1 VILSIARLYKFLL
14 QKKLLFKSLAVCE
27 IIANLFSFLLIILL
41 LSFDYGFWAYIVGV
55 LIRSMT
61 LSFLYFYQGIG
72 VFIPKFFCKIRII
85 KAYLAY
91 GRYNMGQSFIVYFN
105 SQLDNLLIGKL
116 IGMEALGIYSL
127 AKNLVIKPLQ
137 FINPVISRVLFPLL
151 SNIRDDLDLVSKT
164 FLNYTLVIGFLS
176 CIVYSLMFAFSE
188 EIVRMLYGEIW
199 IESAGILKILSVG
212 LMISSILNPQG
223 SLLMSIGKVK
233 LAFYWNIGLL
243 IINPLIILSL
253 SNYGP
258 TGIAYGVVLYF
269 AIQLFASYSIIIKP
283 SIKTS
288 KIELLTIF
296 FTHFIAF
303 LLNALIIY
311 LVTNSIS
318 SDYIRIAVG
327 IMLSLLIVTMV
338 YFVFHG
344 DKVNDFLKLILKWK
358 KER

>member
-1 VILSIARLYKFLL
+1 
-14 QKKLLFKSLAVCE
+14 
-27 IIANLFSFLLIILL
+27 
-41 LSFDYGFWAYIVGV
+41 
-55 LIRSMT
+55 
-61 LSFLYFYQGIG
+61 
-72 VFIPKFFCKIRII
+72 
-85 KAYLAY
+85 
-91 GRYNMGQSFIVYFN
+91 
-105 SQLDNLLIGKL
+105 
-116 IGMEALGIYSL
+116 
-127 AKNLVIKPLQ
+127 
-137 FINPVISRVLFPLL
+137 
-151 SNIRDDLDLVSKT
+151 
-164 FLNYTLVIGFLS
+164 
-176 CIVYSLMFAFSE
+176 MFAFSE